1 MGHWNWFLFFSFS
14 MIDAII
20 IPSRYPKMIPV
31 SCWCLIFL
39 LLASRAIASDVPKAS
54 TQPKSTKSSD
64 ENSNVPASE
73 IPHSRT
79 KRLIWVT
86 DDGRLALP
94 PGTSLVIA
102 PTLAM
107 PFVRYPPDGF
117 HSNISISIPLTSKK
131 NCERLVDTVSDDFQ
145 WLSVDFDKLGL
156 TDNQNPLGTLGPLF
170 ARSMSRSAG
179 LPTFLV
185 S

>member
-1 MGHWNWFLFFSFS
+1 
-14 MIDAII
+14 
-20 IPSRYPKMIPV
+20 MIPIT
-31 SCWCLIFL
+31 CWCLIL
-39 LLASRAIASDVPKAS
+39 LLLVSRVIALEAPKPF
-54 TQPKSTKSSD
+54 QPKSPKTGEDVVDDKSRQHSPLSD
-64 ENSNVPASE
+64 E
-73 IPHSRT
+73 PHSRQ

-131 NCERLVDTVSDDFQ
+131 KN
-145 WLSVDFDKLGL
+145 
-156 TDNQNPLGTLGPLF
+156 
-170 ARSMSRSAG
+170 
-179 LPTFLV
+179 
-185 S
+185 

>member
-1 MGHWNWFLFFSFS
+1 MRLFTVISDIEKETIFKGYAFLQVDGSLKLVSLFFFS

-54 TQPKSTKSSD
+54 TQPKSTKSSE

-131 NCERLVDTVSDDFQ
+131 NY
-145 WLSVDFDKLGL
+145 
-156 TDNQNPLGTLGPLF
+156 
-170 ARSMSRSAG
+170 
-179 LPTFLV
+179 
-185 S
+185 